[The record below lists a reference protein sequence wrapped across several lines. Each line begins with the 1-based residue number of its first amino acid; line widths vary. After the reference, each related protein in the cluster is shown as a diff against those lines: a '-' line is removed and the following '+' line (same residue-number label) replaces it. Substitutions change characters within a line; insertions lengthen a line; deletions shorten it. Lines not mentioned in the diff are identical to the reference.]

1 MAFLE
6 LEEDFRSVEPL
17 ELPGEELVRAVTSA
31 SNTSLTRLTASGAP
45 PSPDDLVEA
54 TEVTAAG
61 LLRSSPS
68 ITEDSLFNRPNSS
81 DGGRLEAVEAAFD
94 EC

>member
-1 MAFLE
+1 MELLE
-6 LEEDFRSVEPL
+6 DDFRSVEPL
-17 ELPGEELVRAVTSA
+17 ELHGEELVRAVTSA
-31 SNTSLTRLTASGAP
+31 SNTSLTRLTASGA
-45 PSPDDLVEA
+45 SPEDLEA
-54 TEVTAAG
+54 TVAG

-81 DGGRLEAVEAAFD
+81 DGGRLEAVEEAAFD